1 MNIIYDDDFDSIS
14 DNSSVFQIYPNV
26 FQDSRGYFTEVLK
39 TSENSLPNWMK
50 TNGWIQQMNR
60 SSSSKYTVRGC
71 HAQYGKF
78 CQGKLVE
85 ALTEKIYDIITD
97 SRPDSKTY
105 GLSKIYILDPLK
117 QNKLWVPRGF
127 LHAFVVPNVK
137 SNAIFQYFCDNVYN
151 KPSEIGINPLTI
163 LPKIVSI
170 HKSTERYLS
179 EQFDDLYDVFEN
191 NLTISEKDK
200 TGLDYGCWMAS
211 LKDEYDKTGI
221 LWYR

>member
-1 MNIIYDDDFDSIS
+1 
-14 DNSSVFQIYPNV
+14 
-26 FQDSRGYFTEVLK
+26 
-39 TSENSLPNWMK
+39 
-50 TNGWIQQMNR
+50 MNR

-127 LHAFVVPNVK
+127 LHAFVVPNAK

-179 EQFDDLYDVFEN
+179 E
-191 NLTISEKDK
+191 
-200 TGLDYGCWMAS
+200 
-211 LKDEYDKTGI
+211 
-221 LWYR
+221 